1 MKHTMNTNQT
11 QMIVGTVQVAKITG
25 MSNSMHC
32 NSGWKCSINSQVMD
46 SIDEPDAAPRIERQA
61 RLKLT
66 IMTAITSIGSIRQR
80 KRLKSNIMITEDDW
94 FETRICPMDTQLHK

>member
-80 KRLKSNIMITEDDW
+80 
-94 FETRICPMDTQLHK
+94 